1 MAAMKSLLLF
11 LLTITATSALFN
23 KAFLLHEQPF
33 AVQREQPLPGNGNC
47 VDVSRWGEVQYN
59 TTTNTVC
66 SFTVNRVCTPREEEV
81 GIENIFLGL
90 EYFYR
95 CNIFLYSNI
104 FQKEFKYF

>member
-1 MAAMKSLLLF
+1 MAAMKSLLLV

-59 TTTNTVC
+59 TTTDTVC

-81 GIENIFLGL
+81 GIKNIFLGL
-90 EYFYR
+90 EYVYKLPY
-95 CNIFLYSNI
+95 IFV
-104 FQKEFKYF
+104 FKHF

>member
-59 TTTNTVC
+59 TTTDTVC

-90 EYFYR
+90 EYF
-95 CNIFLYSNI
+95 CIQTFFKKNLNIS
-104 FQKEFKYF
+104 KKTK